1 MDMDTIREM
10 NAKLLAEAKA
20 ADAKL
25 DFATEKYLPF
35 IVAVL
40 VGVAVYF
47 GLRCWKPKFV
57 VAGVDT
63 VGTVVLD
70 QTKLIISAVV
80 AALVVLLIAMF
91 LPKLY

>member
-10 NAKLLAEAKA
+10 NAKLLAEAKEA
-20 ADAKL
+20 EGKVE
-25 DFATEKYLPF
+25 FTVEKYLPF

-40 VGVAVYF
+40 VAVAVYF

-70 QTKLIISAVV
+70 QTKLIIAAVV
-80 AALVVLLIAMF
+80 AGLVVLLIAMF
-91 LPKLY
+91 LPKFY